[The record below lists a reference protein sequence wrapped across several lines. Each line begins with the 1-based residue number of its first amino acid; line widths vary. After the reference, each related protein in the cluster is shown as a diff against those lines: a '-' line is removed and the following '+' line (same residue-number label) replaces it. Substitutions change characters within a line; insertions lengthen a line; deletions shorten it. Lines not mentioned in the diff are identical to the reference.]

1 MKKRS
6 VKIIIVVSIAIF
18 SLSCLTVFTGC
29 SGADISAAGIMIVS
43 AEESDEMADNI
54 SRELIGANNKF
65 AFDIFRELLTEDKGK
80 NIFISPFSITT
91 ALAMAYNGAE
101 TDTKD
106 AMAEVLGFSG
116 PGLEDL
122 NSNFSQ
128 LLVAIQSADPDI
140 ELDIANSVW
149 KRSGFEV
156 KEDYLDRMAQYYYST
171 VQDLDFSKSDA
182 PDIINKWIEDATRG
196 KIDKMIS
203 EIDAMVMMYLI
214 NAIYFKGDWTY
225 PFDEEL
231 TGTDDFYLKDG
242 STVDVEM
249 MENYGDYKYSGDG
262 DLEAV
267 RLPYG
272 RDMVSMYIILP
283 PEGTGLDP
291 AIEKITG
298 DSWNGFTGSFAE
310 RELNLRMP
318 KFKIEYGI
326 KDLLPPLTRLG
337 MGIAFTDSADFSGMH
352 PDLFISRVDHKA
364 VIEVNEK
371 GSEAAAVTVVEMQ
384 LTSAPAEPIEFTADR
399 PFFFVISD
407 DRTGTIL
414 FMGKVADPAESTG

>member
-6 VKIIIVVSIAIF
+6 SKIIILALVAIF
-18 SLSCLTVFTGC
+18 CLSSFTVFAGC
-29 SGADISAAGIMIVS
+29 SRARASAAGIIMVS
-43 AEESDEMADNI
+43 TEEADKMAGDI
-54 SRELIGANNKF
+54 SGELTRSNNRF
-65 AFDIFRELLTEDKGK
+65 AFDIFGELLTQDKGK

-101 TDTKD
+101 TDTRD

-116 PGLEDL
+116 FSLEDL
-122 NSNFSQ
+122 NSNFSK
-128 LLVAIQSADPDI
+128 LLVAIQSVDPDI

-156 KEDYLDRMAQYYYST
+156 EEDYLTRVAGFYYSR
-171 VQDLDFSKSDA
+171 VQDLDFSKSNA
-182 PDIINKWIEDATRG
+182 PDIINEWIEDATRG

-231 TGTDDFYLKDG
+231 TMTGDFYLEDG
-242 STVDVEM
+242 STVDVQM
-249 MENYGDYKYSGDG
+249 MENHGDYKYGGSG
-262 DLEAV
+262 DLEAL

-283 PEGTGLDP
+283 LGDTDLDK
-291 AIEKITG
+291 AIREINRE
-298 DSWNGFTGSFAE
+298 SWQVFMDSFAE
-310 RELNLRMP
+310 RDVNLKMP
-318 KFKIEYGI
+318 KFEIEYGI
-326 KDLLPPLTRLG
+326 KDLLPSLTNLG
-337 MGIAFTDSADFSGMH
+337 MGIAFTGNADFSGMH
-352 PDLFISRVDHKA
+352 PDLYISKVDHKA

-371 GSEAAAVTVVEMQ
+371 GSEAAAVTVVEMS
-384 LTSAPAEPIEFTADR
+384 LTSAPADPKEFTADR

-407 DRTGTIL
+407 DRTGSIL
-414 FMGKVADPAESTG
+414 FMGKVANPAESSD

>member
-6 VKIIIVVSIAIF
+6 VKIIIVVLIAIF

-29 SGADISAAGIMIVS
+29 SGAGISAAGIMIVS

-65 AFDIFRELLTEDKGK
+65 AFDIFRELLIQDKGK

-231 TGTDDFYLKDG
+231 TGTDDFYLEDG

>member
-1 MKKRS
+1 MKKRFT
-6 VKIIIVVSIAIF
+6 KIIVLVLTAVF
-18 SLSCLTVFTGC
+18 SLSCLTVLNGC
-29 SGADISAAGIMIVS
+29 SGADTSAAGIIIVS
-43 AEESDEMADNI
+43 AEKSDEMAGNI

-65 AFDIFRELLTEDKGK
+65 AFDIFKELLDQDKGK

-91 ALAMAYNGAE
+91 ALAMAYNGAG

-116 PGLEDL
+116 MDLEDL

-128 LLVAIQSADPDI
+128 LLTIIQSADPDI

-156 KEDYLDRMAQYYYST
+156 EEDYLDRVAQYYYST
-171 VQDLDFSKSDA
+171 VQDLDFSRSDA
-182 PDIINKWIEDATRG
+182 PDIINEWIEDATRG
-196 KIDKMIS
+196 KIDKMIR

-231 TGTDDFYLKDG
+231 TGTDNFYLTGG
-242 STVDVEM
+242 STVDAEM
-249 MENYGDYKYSGDG
+249 MENYGDYKYSGNG

-272 RDMVSMYIILP
+272 RDMISMYIMLP
-283 PEGTGLDP
+283 PEGTGLDR
-291 AIEKITG
+291 AIEEITG
-298 DSWNGFTGSFAE
+298 DSWSEFIGSFEE

-318 KFKIEYGI
+318 KFEIEYGI
-326 KDLLPPLTRLG
+326 RDLLPPLTRLG
-337 MGIAFTDSADFSGMH
+337 MGIAFTNNADFSGMH
-352 PDLFISRVDHKA
+352 PDLFISKVDHKA

-371 GSEAAAVTVVEMQ
+371 GSEAAAVTVVEMKV
-384 LTSAPAEPIEFTADR
+384 TSAPAEPIEFIADR
-399 PFFFVISD
+399 PFLFVISD

-414 FMGKVADPAESTG
+414 FMGKVANPAESSG

>member
-1 MKKRS
+1 MKKRFL
-6 VKIIIVVSIAIF
+6 KIIILASVAVF
-18 SLSCLTVFTGC
+18 YLSSFIVFAGC
-29 SGADISAAGIMIVS
+29 SGVGASAAGIIMVS
-43 AEESDEMADNI
+43 TEEADKMAGNI

-65 AFDIFRELLTEDKGK
+65 AFDIFGELLIQDKGK

-101 TDTKD
+101 TDTMD

-116 PGLEDL
+116 LDLEDL
-122 NSNFSQ
+122 NSDFSE

-140 ELDIANSVW
+140 ELDIANSIW

-156 KEDYLDRMAQYYYST
+156 EEDYLTRVAQYYYSR
-171 VQDLDFSKSDA
+171 VQDLDFSKSNA
-182 PDIINKWIEDATRG
+182 PDIINEWIEDATRG
-196 KIDKMIS
+196 KIDRMIS
-203 EIDAMVMMYLI
+203 EIDPMVMMYLI

-231 TGTDDFYLKDG
+231 TGAGDFYLEDG
-242 STVDVEM
+242 SKVDVQM
-249 MENYGDYKYSGDG
+249 MENYGDYKYGGNG

-283 PEGTGLDP
+283 LGNKGLDQ
-291 AIEKITG
+291 AIEEITEY
-298 DSWNGFTGSFAE
+298 SWSEFMDSFAE
-310 RELNLRMP
+310 RDVNLKMP

-326 KDLLPPLTRLG
+326 KDLLPSLTNLG
-337 MGIAFTDSADFSGMH
+337 MGIAFTDNADFNGMH
-352 PDLFISRVDHKA
+352 PDLFISKVDHKA

-371 GSEAAAVTVVEMQ
+371 GSEAAAATVVEMS
-384 LTSAPAEPIEFTADR
+384 LTSAPADPIEFIVDS

-407 DRTGTIL
+407 DRTGSIL
-414 FMGKVADPAESTG
+414 FMGKVTNPAESSG

>member
-1 MKKRS
+1 MKKRFT
-6 VKIIIVVSIAIF
+6 KIIIIVLTAVF

-29 SGADISAAGIMIVS
+29 SGAGTSAAGIIIVS
-43 AEESDEMADNI
+43 AEKSDEMADNI

-65 AFDIFRELLTEDKGK
+65 AFDTFRELLTEDKGK

-171 VQDLDFSKSDA
+171 LQDLDFSRSDA
-182 PDIINKWIEDATRG
+182 PDIINEWIEDATRG

-214 NAIYFKGDWTY
+214 NAIYFKGDWTH
-225 PFDEEL
+225 PFDEKF
-231 TGTDDFYLKDG
+231 TRTDDFYLEDG
-242 STVDVEM
+242 SIVDAEM
-249 MENYGDYKYSGDG
+249 MKNYGDYKYSGDG

-272 RDMVSMYIILP
+272 RGMVSMYIMLP

-310 RELNLRMP
+310 RALNLRMP

-384 LTSAPAEPIEFTADR
+384 LTSAPAELIEFTVDR
-399 PFFFVISD
+399 PFFFVIAD

>member
-1 MKKRS
+1 MKKRFS
-6 VKIIIVVSIAIF
+6 KIIILALVIVF

-29 SGADISAAGIMIVS
+29 NGVDAGAAGIILVS
-43 AEESDEMADNI
+43 TEKSDEMAGNV
-54 SRELIGANNKF
+54 SRDLIGANNEF
-65 AFDIFRELLTEDKGK
+65 AFDIFKELLVEDKGK
-80 NIFISPFSITT
+80 NIFISPFSMTT

-101 TDTKD
+101 TDTRD

-116 PGLEDL
+116 QSLEDL
-122 NSNFSQ
+122 NSNFSE
-128 LLVAIQSADPDI
+128 LLAAIQNADPDI
-140 ELDIANSVW
+140 ELNIANSVW

-156 KEDYLDRMAQYYYST
+156 KEDYLARVEQYYYSS
-171 VQDLDFSKSDA
+171 VQDLDFSRSDA
-182 PDIINKWIEDATRG
+182 PDIINEWIEDATRG

-214 NAIYFKGDWTY
+214 NAIYFKGDWTH

-231 TGTDDFYLKDG
+231 TGTGDFYLEDG

-249 MENYGDYKYSGDG
+249 MENYGDYKYSRNG

-283 PEGTGLDP
+283 PEDTELDL
-291 AIEKITG
+291 AIEEING
-298 DSWNGFTGSFAE
+298 YSWNEFMDSFAE

-318 KFKIEYGI
+318 RFEIEYGI

-371 GSEAAAVTVVEMQ
+371 GSEAAAVTVVEME
-384 LTSAPAEPIEFTADR
+384 LTSAPADPIEFTADR

-407 DRTGTIL
+407 DRTGSIL
-414 FMGKVADPAESTG
+414 FMGKVADPTESSG

>member
-6 VKIIIVVSIAIF
+6 AKVIILVLTAVF

-29 SGADISAAGIMIVS
+29 IGAGTSAAGIILVS
-43 AEESDEMADNI
+43 TEESDEMADNV

-65 AFDIFRELLTEDKGK
+65 AFDIFRELLAEDKGK

-116 PGLEDL
+116 RDLDDL

-128 LLVAIQSADPDI
+128 LLVIIQSADPDI

-156 KEDYLDRMAQYYYST
+156 EEDYLDRVEQYYYST
-171 VQDLDFSKSDA
+171 VQDLDFSRSDA

-196 KIDKMIS
+196 KIDKMIN

-231 TGTDDFYLKDG
+231 TRTDDFYLEDG

-249 MENYGDYKYSGDG
+249 MGNYGDYKYSGDG
-262 DLEAV
+262 DIEAV

-272 RDMVSMYIILP
+272 RDMVSMYIMLP
-283 PEGTGLDP
+283 AEGTGLDW
-291 AIEKITG
+291 AIEEITG
-298 DSWNGFTGSFAE
+298 DSWIGFIDSFAE

-318 KFKIEYGI
+318 RFEIEYGI

-337 MGIAFTDSADFSGMH
+337 MGIAFTDRADFGGMH
-352 PDLFISRVDHKA
+352 PDLYISRVDHKA

-371 GSEAAAVTVVEMQ
+371 GSEAAAVTVIEMKI
-384 LTSAPAEPIEFTADR
+384 TSAPAEPIEFTADR

-414 FMGKVADPAESTG
+414 FMGKVANPAESSD